1 MPFVVVAVPCQGAS
15 VRQFQIALRPFQG
28 LDRRLLIDTENN
40 RVFGRRHIKTD
51 HIGGLCRKIR
61 IVALAPAF
69 APGQINLLFT
79 QRPPNVLHID
89 VAQRPR
95 DQWPVPARKPL
106 GRRLVEN
113 FANAL
118 VGHLAIDRW
127 GAGPQP
133 NLQPVETFARV
144 ADAPQAHRGRG
155 RLQLAG
161 DLPRPVPFRRFQ
173 HDPYPQQLP
182 LFRGRR
188 TQSRLQNTA
197 ISRPQPHFHGIRY
210 HAILNHGAKHRDSA
224 IMTHSLQ
231 IVGTLAFNQRIRR
244 DCSCRAICSGRN
256 GQLSDGFRPHRSNG
270 TTTAATTTFSASPGR

>member
-1 MPFVVVAVPCQGAS
+1 MKSRNSLRRRRFLWAALTLPVATSKAAKKGCCAMPFVVVAVPCQGTS

-28 LDRRLLIDTENN
+28 LDRWLLIDTENN

-61 IVALAPAF
+61 IVALAPALRP
-69 APGQINLLFT
+69 AQINLLFT

-127 GAGPQP
+127 G
-133 NLQPVETFARV
+133 T
-144 ADAPQAHRGRG
+144 
-155 RLQLAG
+155 
-161 DLPRPVPFRRFQ
+161 
-173 HDPYPQQLP
+173 
-182 LFRGRR
+182 
-188 TQSRLQNTA
+188 
-197 ISRPQPHFHGIRY
+197 
-210 HAILNHGAKHRDSA
+210 
-224 IMTHSLQ
+224 
-231 IVGTLAFNQRIRR
+231 
-244 DCSCRAICSGRN
+244 
-256 GQLSDGFRPHRSNG
+256 
-270 TTTAATTTFSASPGR
+270 